1 MNPLFLITNDDGLQ
15 AKGIQSLISVA
26 RRIGDVI
33 VMAPERNSSGLAH
46 SFTSSRPIR
55 VNPVSQE
62 EGCQVFVCD
71 GTPVDCIKVSS
82 EHFCPRRPDLVLSG
96 INHGSNSSINVLY
109 SGTMGAVIEA
119 SVSGLD
125 AIGFSLLDFRPDA
138 DFSLAEP
145 FVESIVRKVLEK
157 GLPEQVALNVN
168 FPVPSQGAYKG
179 VRICRQSRARWLE
192 SYERRIDP
200 HGRPYYW
207 LAGRFECDDRQTD
220 TDQWALENGY
230 VSVVPTT
237 TDFTDYQNLE
247 RIKQLYA

>member
-15 AKGIQSLISVA
+15 AKGIQTLISVA

-109 SGTMGAVIEA
+109 SGTMGAVLEA

-138 DFSLAEP
+138 DFSLAGEETLP
-145 FVESIVRKVLEK
+145 CECQKHDGKPMTSLRVGFTAPSLAATLKAIPSEKVCFRFIDASHACII
-157 GLPEQVALNVN
+157 LPAPQPDMEEITMILMPMILSDN
-168 FPVPSQGAYKG
+168 
-179 VRICRQSRARWLE
+179 E
-192 SYERRIDP
+192 
-200 HGRPYYW
+200 
-207 LAGRFECDDRQTD
+207 
-220 TDQWALENGY
+220 
-230 VSVVPTT
+230 
-237 TDFTDYQNLE
+237 
-247 RIKQLYA
+247 